1 MNKRCVALTD
11 EQYRESISLLRSGF
25 ILDEKLI
32 KPNERIAAVEV
43 LQATLG
49 LRLGDTL
56 KLKMCSFIKDGS
68 RYRLDIKEGCS
79 FMDFIINLTRYMD
92 NYDVD
97 DIDFKLEGATYDNL
111 GLDTVVY
118 FPNIGG

>member
-1 MNKRCVALTD
+1 MTVEEAIKNFISEN
-11 EQYRESISLLRSGF
+11 EQYELYENYSGRGMF
-25 ILDEKLI
+25 G
-32 KPNERIAAVEV
+32 R
-43 LQATLG
+43 TCLG
-49 LRLGDTL
+49 VIVQRND
-56 KLKMCSFIKDGS
+56 
-68 RYRLDIKEGCS
+68 S

-118 FPNIGG
+118 FPNIGGNHD

>member
-56 KLKMCSFIKDGS
+56 KTKNVFLYQRWFSLPLRHQRTEDWKNAYIYSS
-68 RYRLDIKEGCS
+68 Y
-79 FMDFIINLTRYMD
+79 
-92 NYDVD
+92 
-97 DIDFKLEGATYDNL
+97 
-111 GLDTVVY
+111 
-118 FPNIGG
+118 